1 MSLMD
6 FAQQIVVTAPQNDAR
21 LRLESLARR
30 LKNRRARGVFAQPAS
45 DSDIASLR
53 RMLEEQME
61 GALASAEAAC
71 RIQAAS
77 PHSIW
82 SVYGSQGLVG
92 GVAFLPLNALGVYN
106 LITGTLDLTDPPI
119 EAIAIKSERPAIL
132 YAWAVVSKPSG
143 LFGLADVLGH
153 LDTQRFRNVD
163 IWANAVTPAGKRM
176 AGKLGLT
183 RFAHRDGEFYKYTR
197 EKM

>member
-1 MSLMD
+1 MALID
-6 FAQQIVVTAPQNDAR
+6 FAQQITLPPPPNATR
-21 LRLESLARR
+21 LKLESLAGR

-45 DSDIASLR
+45 DSDIAALH

-61 GALASAEAAC
+61 GELASVEAAC
-71 RIQAAS
+71 RIQKTS

-82 SVYGSQGLVG
+82 SVYGGQGLVG
-92 GVAFLPLNALGVYN
+92 GVAFLPLNSLGVYG
-106 LITGTLDLTDPPI
+106 LITGTLDLSNPPI
-119 EAIAIKSERPAIL
+119 EAIAVKSERPAIL

-163 IWANAVTPAGKRM
+163 IWASAVTPAGKRM

-183 RFAHRDGEFYKYTR
+183 RFAHNDGEFYKYAR
-197 EKM
+197 EKL